1 MPLVSL
7 FPLKTSEDQTFSDI
21 QGLEKKTDGRKGL
34 IAVDRK
40 KFVKFKTFDWVDVC
54 DAWGD
59 LVAFVQFK
67 RREKHPWRSV
77 TFSKVAGL

>member
-40 KFVKFKTFDWVDVC
+40 KFVKFKTFD
-54 DAWGD
+54 
-59 LVAFVQFK
+59 
-67 RREKHPWRSV
+67 
-77 TFSKVAGL
+77 